1 MKKRKSKETD
11 IISMKLIDEPHEKV
25 WIIKNEAGWLVREKL
40 LSRSPRTVATC
51 DNIDEALYYV
61 WTHYVKITENRDFQ
75 S

>member
-11 IISMKLIDEPHEKV
+11 FISMKLIDEQQEKV

-40 LSRSPRTVATC
+40 LSSSPRTVATC

-61 WTHYVKITENRDFQ
+61 WTHYVKITANRDFQ